1 LNNTCIRLSQQQR
14 FERQSDLALDPWP
27 VQSCPG
33 LYAFD
38 AQFQVELGSP
48 NRYDSQVTVDSDEGA
63 VFQDLS
69 CIADTV
75 DTRDTKFS
83 RDDRA
88 VDQHSARAFDD
99 GAGERDQVRHRW
111 LDRVADEDFTL
122 SELAEV
128 AAPNNTANRAGG
140 NTR

>member
-1 LNNTCIRLSQQQR
+1 MSGSPTRRWIHGPLSC
-14 FERQSDLALDPWP
+14 S
-27 VQSCPG
+27 G

-75 DTRDTKFS
+75 DTRDAEFS

-88 VDQHSARAFDD
+88 VDQHSAPAFDD
-99 GAGERDQVRHRW
+99 GAGERDQVCHRW

-122 SELAEV
+122 SELTEV
-128 AAPNNTANRAGG
+128 AAPMNTANRAGG